1 MLECCDGV
9 ADDENTMQTMTFYC
23 EKGGTS
29 KTTSV
34 LNFAYCLRRRG
45 RRVLVVDCDPQKSL
59 TLQSAAVVNGAL
71 YDVMV
76 SGAPARDVIVP
87 TSDSW
92 NGVHILPGDPRSSS
106 IEMALAS
113 APGRDVRLKVAL
125 QAIASDY
132 DFCLIDS
139 SPTRNAISYN
149 ALSASNAV
157 IVPLS
162 PGTMDFA
169 GALACLELVE
179 QCRKYSNPELS
190 VRGFLLTR
198 WKKDRLS
205 KDCEKRIRSIYSTR
219 VFSSVVPEAVI
230 VGVSN
235 ANKLPIMTAA
245 ADSPAA
251 LAYVNLC
258 NEVLNHEQKIS
269 RSA

>member
-1 MLECCDGV
+1 
-9 ADDENTMQTMTFYC
+9 MQTLTFYC
-23 EKGGTS
+23 EKGGVS

-34 LNFAYCLRRRG
+34 LNLAFCLRRRG
-45 RRVLVVDCDPQKSL
+45 KRVLIIDCDPQKSL
-59 TLQSAAVVNGAL
+59 TMQSASVVNGAL

-87 TSDSW
+87 TSDAW
-92 NGVHILPGDPRSSS
+92 NGVHILPGDSRSAT

-113 APGRDVRLKVAL
+113 APGRDVRLQVAL
-125 QAIASDY
+125 QEISSDY

-149 ALSASNAV
+149 ALAASAAV
-157 IVPLS
+157 IIPLS
-162 PGTMDFA
+162 PGNMDFA
-169 GALACLELVE
+169 GALSCLELVD
-179 QCRKYSNPELS
+179 QCRKYSNPSL
-190 VRGFLLTR
+190 VVKGFLLTR

-205 KDCEKRIRSIYSTR
+205 KDCEKRVRSIYAAQ
-219 VFSSVVPEAVI
+219 VFSSVIPEAVI

-245 ADSPAA
+245 ADSPVS
-251 LAYVNLC
+251 LAYVNFC

>member
-1 MLECCDGV
+1 
-9 ADDENTMQTMTFYC
+9 MQTLTFYC
-23 EKGGTS
+23 EKGGVS
-29 KTTSV
+29 KTTGV
-34 LNFAYCLRRRG
+34 LNLAYCLRRRG
-45 RRVLVVDCDPQKSL
+45 KRVLIIDCDPQKSL
-59 TLQSAAVVNGAL
+59 TMQAASVVNGAL

-76 SGAPARDVIVP
+76 AGAPARDVIVP
-87 TSDSW
+87 TSDAW
-92 NGVHILPGDPRSSS
+92 NGVHLLPGDSRSAT

-113 APGRDVRLKVAL
+113 APGRDVRLQVAL
-125 QAIASDY
+125 QDVFSDY

-149 ALSASNAV
+149 ALTASESV

-179 QCRKYSNPELS
+179 QCRKYSNPALS

-205 KDCEKRIRSIYSTR
+205 KDCEKRIRSIYASQ

-245 ADSPAA
+245 ADSPVS
-251 LAYVNLC
+251 LAYVNFC

>member
-1 MLECCDGV
+1 
-9 ADDENTMQTMTFYC
+9 MQTLTFYC
-23 EKGGTS
+23 EKGGVS

-34 LNFAYCLRRRG
+34 LNLAYCLRRRG
-45 RRVLVVDCDPQKSL
+45 KRVLIIDCDPQKSL
-59 TLQSAAVVNGAL
+59 TMQAASVVNGAL

-76 SGAPARDVIVP
+76 AGAPARDVIVP
-87 TSDSW
+87 TSDAW
-92 NGVHILPGDPRSSS
+92 NGVHLLPGDSRSAT

-113 APGRDVRLKVAL
+113 APGRDVRLQVAL
-125 QAIASDY
+125 QDISSTY

-149 ALSASNAV
+149 ALTASESV

-179 QCRKYSNPELS
+179 QCRKYSNPALS

-205 KDCEKRIRSIYSTR
+205 KDCEKRIRSIYASQ

-245 ADSPAA
+245 ADSPVS
-251 LAYVNLC
+251 LAYVNFC